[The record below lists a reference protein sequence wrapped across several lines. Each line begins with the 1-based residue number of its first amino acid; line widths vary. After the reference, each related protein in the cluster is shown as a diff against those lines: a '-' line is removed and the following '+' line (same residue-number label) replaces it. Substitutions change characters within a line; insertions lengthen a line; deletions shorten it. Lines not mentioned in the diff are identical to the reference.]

1 MLIRALHA
9 WPTTEAEA
17 EALQRD
23 LAGRVAS
30 APLAPL
36 TADTLIAGCDLAY
49 EKGGDRCFAAV
60 VVARDFGATVV
71 ETCTAHG
78 RAPFEYVPGLLS
90 FREVPLLVE
99 AFEQLKTTPD
109 VVICDGQGVAHP
121 RGFGLACH
129 LGLWLDLPTLGSA
142 KSRLVGTHPP
152 IPKTIGWV
160 PLSIKGP
167 SGADVVAG
175 AVVRRID
182 GIKPLYVSAGHRCD
196 LQGAVDLVLAG
207 AGPYRIPEP
216 LRASDLLTYQL
227 RREWEAA
234 RV

>member
-1 MLIRALHA
+1 MLIRGLHA
-9 WPTTEAEA
+9 WPTTQAEA
-17 EALQRD
+17 EALQRE
-23 LAGRVAS
+23 LAGRVVS

-60 VVARDFGATVV
+60 VLARDFGATVV
-71 ETCTAHG
+71 ETRTAHG

-99 AFEQLKTTPD
+99 AFEQLQTTPD

-142 KSRLVGTHPP
+142 KSRLIGAHPP
-152 IPKTIGWV
+152 VPEAVGWV
-160 PLSIKGP
+160 PLNIDGEVV
-167 SGADVVAG
+167 GAA
-175 AVVRRID
+175 VRRID
-182 GIKPLYVSAGHRCD
+182 GIKQLYVSAGHRCD
-196 LQGAVDLVLAG
+196 LQGAVDVVIAG

-234 RV
+234 RT